1 MRKSIVFILGISFS
15 MITATTFA
23 GGSVKAG
30 KEKSGQC
37 VACHGVDGNSP
48 SPAFPKIAGQS
59 EGYIVKQLADFK
71 SGRRAN
77 GIMAGQ
83 VAGLS
88 KTDME
93 NLGAF
98 YASQKAT
105 TGTTSSKK
113 HAKSGARLYRG
124 GNAKTGVSACMSCHG
139 PSGKGIPPKYP
150 RVSGQHAAYSEAQLK
165 AFKEKKRLND
175 DNVMTGIAFRMSQ
188 EEIKAV
194 SDYMAGLY

>member
-1 MRKSIVFILGISFS
+1 MRKSIIFMMGLGLS
-15 MITATTFA
+15 MIATATLA

-30 KEKSGQC
+30 KEKSGPC
-37 VACHGVDGNSP
+37 AACHGADGNSP

-59 EGYIVKQLADFK
+59 AGYIAKQLADFK

-88 KTDME
+88 KADME

-98 YASQKAT
+98 YASQKT
-105 TGTTSSKK
+105 KTGTASSEKLVK
-113 HAKSGARLYRG
+113 TGARLYRG

-150 RVSGQHAAYSEAQLK
+150 SVSGQHAAYSEAQLN
-165 AFKEKKRLND
+165 AFKDKKRKND
-175 DNVMTGIAFRMSQ
+175 DNVMTGIAFRMSH